1 MLYNT
6 HNGRVLAQEVERAGS
21 FWQRMKGLLGR
32 RGLPAG
38 QARFL
43 EPCSS
48 IHTFFMGFP
57 IDAVFL
63 DKERKV
69 LHTMTN
75 IPPFRFSPVVFQAR
89 SVVELPAGTLKAT
102 ATRKGHRLRIFFPS
116 DS

>member
-38 QARFL
+38 QALFL
-43 EPCSS
+43 EPCNS

-63 DKERKV
+63 DKEEKYYI
-69 LHTMTN
+69 L
-75 IPPFRFSPVVFQAR
+75 
-89 SVVELPAGTLKAT
+89 
-102 ATRKGHRLRIFFPS
+102 
-116 DS
+116 